1 MLKIYKHILVILIVA
16 VFGAAAGAQGLNS
29 GQKISMEL
37 EKVPINTA
45 LNMIARQYGLNI
57 VIPGDIDD
65 RVTIRLNNVDLGSA
79 LDALLSS
86 NGLNY
91 YFSDNIIVVKKIE
104 ENAVGELAF
113 KLVTLLY
120 ADAITAKKALDSR
133 KSVKGSIV
141 ILDKKSDDQD
151 DASKHYTANRIL
163 ITDYPNVLAEQ
174 LKLIKEIDI
183 PERLISISVKIIE
196 SQIDKNSKLGLL
208 WPTSLTAN
216 FGKSDSGLASTGFVQ
231 GVGELNPNNGSWTW
245 GKLNVQQL
253 TLVLDLLNKNGNTK
267 LISDPHLTVTENYE
281 AEIRSEI
288 IIPVQTINRFTQG
301 SATSD
306 IVTFEDIKVGITLK
320 VTPRINGNGEITM
333 DVFPTVQNILSFVG
347 TAENQKPIKSSRSIR
362 TRVTVKSGETLV
374 LGGLLS
380 ENESE
385 VVRKVPF
392 LSSIPLLGKWLFTH
406 KSIERIKTDLII
418 FITPTI
424 VN

>member
-1 MLKIYKHILVILIVA
+1 MSHILKLIQVVILVA
-16 VFGAAAGAQGLNS
+16 VFCSTAGGQGLNS
-29 GQKISMEL
+29 GQKISLEL

-45 LNMIARQYGLNI
+45 LNMIAQQYNLNI

-65 RVTIRLNNVDLGSA
+65 RVTIRLNNVNLASA
-79 LDALLSS
+79 LDALLTS

-91 YFSDNIIVVKKIE
+91 YFSDDIIVVKKIDKV
-104 ENAVGELAF
+104 AIGELSSNI
-113 KLVTLLY
+113 VTLLY
-120 ADAITAKKALDSR
+120 ADVVTAKKALDSR
-133 KSVKGSIV
+133 KSEKGQVV
-141 ILDKKSDDQD
+141 ILDKKADDGN

-163 ITDYPNVLAEQ
+163 ISDYPNVLAEQ

-196 SQIDKNSKLGLL
+196 SQIDRSSKLGFL
-208 WPTSLTAN
+208 WPTTIAAN
-216 FGKSDSGLASTGFVQ
+216 IGQSDSGLSSTGIGR
-231 GVGELNPNNGSWTW
+231 GVGELNPNTGSWTW
-245 GKLNVQQL
+245 GKLNAEQL
-253 TLVLDLLNKNGNTK
+253 SLLLELLNQNDKTK
-267 LISDPHLTVTENYE
+267 LISDPYLTVTENYE

-320 VTPRINGNGEITM
+320 VTPRINGDGQITM
-333 DVFPTVQNILSFVG
+333 DVFPTVQNILGFVG

-362 TRVTVKSGETLV
+362 TRVTVNSGETLA

-380 ENESE
+380 EEE
-385 VVRKVPF
+385 TETERKVP
-392 LSSIPLLGKWLFTH
+392 LLGSIPLLGKWLFTH
-406 KSIERIKTDLII
+406 TSKERIKTDLII
-418 FITPTI
+418 LITPTI

>member
-1 MLKIYKHILVILIVA
+1 MLQIHKYIMAILFVT
-16 VFGAAAGAQGLNS
+16 VFCSTPGAQGLNS
-29 GQKISMEL
+29 NQKISLEL
-37 EKVPINTA
+37 ENVPINTA
-45 LNMIARQYGLNI
+45 LNMIARQYNLNI

-65 RVTIRLNNVDLGSA
+65 RVTIRLNNVNLASA
-79 LDALLSS
+79 LDALLTS

-91 YFSDNIIVVKKIE
+91 YFSDDIIVVKKIE
-104 ENAVGELAF
+104 NDAVGELTF

-133 KSVKGSIV
+133 KSEKGKAV
-141 ILDKKSDDQD
+141 ILDKKSDDED
-151 DASKHYTANRIL
+151 DAAKHYTANRLL
-163 ITDYPNVLAEQ
+163 ISDYPNVLAEQ
-174 LKLIKEIDI
+174 LKLIKELDI

-196 SQIDKNSKLGLL
+196 SQIDKNSKLGFL
-208 WPTSLTAN
+208 WPSLITAN
-216 FGKSDSGLASTGFVQ
+216 FGRSDSGLTSTGFVQ
-231 GVGELNPNNGSWTW
+231 GVGELNPNDGSWTW
-245 GKLNVQQL
+245 GKLNVEQL
-253 TLVLDLLNKNGNTK
+253 ALVLDLLSKSGKTK

-320 VTPRINGNGEITM
+320 VTPRINGDGEITM

-362 TRVTVKSGETLV
+362 TRVTVKSGETLA

-385 VVRKVPF
+385 VERKVPF
-392 LSSIPLLGKWLFTH
+392 LGSIPLLGKWLFTH
-406 KSIERIKTDLII
+406 KSIERTKTDLLIL
-418 FITPTI
+418 ITPTI

>member
-1 MLKIYKHILVILIVA
+1 MAILFVT
-16 VFGAAAGAQGLNS
+16 VFCSTPGAQGLNS
-29 GQKISMEL
+29 NQKISLEL
-37 EKVPINTA
+37 ENVPINTA
-45 LNMIARQYGLNI
+45 LNMIARQYNLNI

-65 RVTIRLNNVDLGSA
+65 RVTIRLNNVDLASA
-79 LDALLSS
+79 LNALLTS

-91 YFSDNIIVVKKIE
+91 YFSDDIIVVKKIE
-104 ENAVGELAF
+104 NDAVGELTF

-133 KSVKGSIV
+133 KSEKGKVV
-141 ILDKKSDDQD
+141 ILDKKSDDED
-151 DASKHYTANRIL
+151 DAAKHYTANRIL
-163 ITDYPNVLAEQ
+163 ISDYPNVLAEQ
-174 LKLIKEIDI
+174 LKLIKELDI

-196 SQIDKNSKLGLL
+196 SQVDKNSKLGFL
-208 WPTSLTAN
+208 WPSLITAN
-216 FGKSDSGLASTGFVQ
+216 FGRSDSGLTSTGFVQ
-231 GVGELNPNNGSWTW
+231 GVGELNPNDGSWTW
-245 GKLNVQQL
+245 GKLNVEQL
-253 TLVLDLLNKNGNTK
+253 ALVLDLLSKSGKTK

-320 VTPRINGNGEITM
+320 VTPRINGDGEITM

-362 TRVTVKSGETLV
+362 TRVTVKSGETLA

-385 VVRKVPF
+385 VERKVPF
-392 LSSIPLLGKWLFTH
+392 LGSIPLLGKWLFTH
-406 KSIERIKTDLII
+406 KSIERTKTDLLIL
-418 FITPTI
+418 ITPTI

>member
-1 MLKIYKHILVILIVA
+1 MLQFHKHIMVILFVA
-16 VFGAAAGAQGLNS
+16 VFCSTAGGQGLNS
-29 GQKISMEL
+29 DQKISLEL

-65 RVTIRLNNVDLGSA
+65 RVTIRLNNVELASA
-79 LDALLSS
+79 LDALLTS

-91 YFSDNIIVVKKIE
+91 YFSDDIIVVKKIE
-104 ENAVGELAF
+104 KDAVGELTS

-120 ADAITAKKALDSR
+120 ADAVTAKKALDSR
-133 KSVKGSIV
+133 KSEKGKVV
-141 ILDKKSDDQD
+141 ILDKKSDDED
-151 DASKHYTANRIL
+151 DASKIYKANRIL
-163 ITDYPNVLAEQ
+163 ISDYPNVLAEQ

-208 WPTSLTAN
+208 WPTSVTAN

-231 GVGELNPNNGSWTW
+231 GVGELNPNSGNWTW
-245 GKLNVQQL
+245 GKLNVKQL
-253 TLVLDLLNKNGNTK
+253 TLVLDLLSKNGKTK

-281 AEIRSEI
+281 AEIRSET
-288 IIPVQTINRFTQG
+288 IIPIQTINRFTQG

-306 IVTFEDIKVGITLK
+306 IVTFEDETVGITLK
-320 VTPRINGNGEITM
+320 VTPRINGDGEITM

-347 TAENQKPIKSSRSIR
+347 TGLNQKPIKSSRSIR
-362 TRVTVKSGETLV
+362 TRVTVKSGETLA

-380 ENESE
+380 ETEIDTE
-385 VVRKVPF
+385 RKVPF
-392 LSSIPLLGKWLFTH
+392 LGSIPLLGKWLFTH
-406 KSIERIKTDLII
+406 SSKERTKTDLLIL
-418 FITPTI
+418 ITPTI

>member
-1 MLKIYKHILVILIVA
+1 MLQFHKHIMVILFVA
-16 VFGAAAGAQGLNS
+16 VLCSTAGGQGLNS
-29 GQKISMEL
+29 DQKISLEL
-37 EKVPINTA
+37 EKVPINTV

-65 RVTIRLNNVDLGSA
+65 RVTIILNNVNLASA
-79 LDALLSS
+79 LDALLTS

-91 YFSDNIIVVKKIE
+91 YFSDDIIVVKKIE
-104 ENAVGELAF
+104 KDAVGELSS

-120 ADAITAKKALDSR
+120 ADAVTAKKALDSR
-133 KSVKGSIV
+133 KSEKGKVV
-141 ILDKKSDDQD
+141 ILDRKSDDED
-151 DASKHYTANRIL
+151 EAAKHYTANRIL
-163 ITDYPNVLAEQ
+163 ILDYPNVLAEQ
-174 LKLIKEIDI
+174 LKLIKELDI

-208 WPTSLTAN
+208 WPSSISAN
-216 FGKSDSGLASTGFVQ
+216 FGRSDSGLTSTGFVQ

-245 GKLNVQQL
+245 GKLNVEQL
-253 TLVLDLLNKNGNTK
+253 ALVLDLLDKNGKTK

-320 VTPRINGNGEITM
+320 VTPRINGDGEITM

-362 TRVTVKSGETLV
+362 TRVTVKSGETLA

-385 VVRKVPF
+385 TERKVPF
-392 LSSIPLLGKWLFTH
+392 LGSIPLLGKWLFTH
-406 KSIERIKTDLII
+406 KSKERTKTDLII
-418 FITPTI
+418 LITPTI

>member
-1 MLKIYKHILVILIVA
+1 MLQIHKYIMAILFVT
-16 VFGAAAGAQGLNS
+16 VFCSTPGAQGLNS
-29 GQKISMEL
+29 NQKISLEL
-37 EKVPINTA
+37 ENVPINTA
-45 LNMIARQYGLNI
+45 LNMIARQYNLNI

-65 RVTIRLNNVDLGSA
+65 RVTIRLNNVDLASA
-79 LDALLSS
+79 LNALLTS

-91 YFSDNIIVVKKIE
+91 YFSDDIIVVKKIE
-104 ENAVGELAF
+104 NDAVGELTF

-133 KSVKGSIV
+133 KSEKGKVV
-141 ILDKKSDDQD
+141 ILDKKSDDED
-151 DASKHYTANRIL
+151 DAAKHYTANRIL
-163 ITDYPNVLAEQ
+163 ISDYPNVLAEQ
-174 LKLIKEIDI
+174 LKLIKELDI

-196 SQIDKNSKLGLL
+196 SQVDKNSKLGFL
-208 WPTSLTAN
+208 WPSLITAN
-216 FGKSDSGLASTGFVQ
+216 FGRSDSGLTSTGFVQ
-231 GVGELNPNNGSWTW
+231 GVGELNPNDGSWTW
-245 GKLNVQQL
+245 GKLNVEQL
-253 TLVLDLLNKNGNTK
+253 ALVLDLLSKSGKTK

-320 VTPRINGNGEITM
+320 VTPRINGDGEITM

-362 TRVTVKSGETLV
+362 TRVTVKSGETLA

-385 VVRKVPF
+385 VERKVPF
-392 LSSIPLLGKWLFTH
+392 LGSIPLLGKWLFTH
-406 KSIERIKTDLII
+406 KSIERTKTDLLIL
-418 FITPTI
+418 ITPTI